1 MKIGVDYRGRMM
13 KKSLATALF
22 LLMAAARAYPQ
33 DVSFKLLGGMTWVQG
48 DDYNKGIAGTWQ
60 LLRNTSPTVTGN
72 YRGFKNAPS
81 FQAEIVT
88 HWGRRIAV
96 GLGGGYFQ
104 ISNSDLV
111 TSAGTTADTS
121 FTTNTTIKPQLS
133 VIPFYLNVYYKIQV
147 TPAVGLH
154 VFAGPAFQIV
164 QFSYQRQT
172 TSTLNSLTELETF
185 KAASPSLGYQG
196 GASLT
201 VRIARGLALVVDGFY
216 RHGHA
221 SNFSGNWLLS
231 SSSATGLVNK
241 SSSTYAFWYY
251 AYAPGASYPLI
262 GFFDT
267 TGPTGDGIS
276 GVRKADINLSGLTLT
291 AGLRIDI

>member
-1 MKIGVDYRGRMM
+1 MKIGDDYRGRMI
-13 KKSLATALF
+13 KKSLAVALF
-22 LLMAAARAYPQ
+22 LLMAALAYPQ
-33 DVSFKLLGGMTWVQG
+33 DVSFKLLGGLTGIQG
-48 DDYNKGIAGTWQ
+48 DDYNKGIAGMGQ
-60 LLRNTSPTVTGN
+60 LLRDTSATVTGN
-72 YRGFKNAPS
+72 FQGFKNAPS

-88 HWGRRIAV
+88 HWGKRIAV

-104 ISNSDLV
+104 IANSDLV
-111 TSAGTTADTS
+111 TSQGTTADSSYTTS
-121 FTTNTTIKPQLS
+121 TTIKPQLS

-147 TPAVGLH
+147 TPAIGLH

-185 KAASPSLGYQG
+185 KAASPSLDYQG

-231 SSSATGLVNK
+231 SSSATGPVNK

-251 AYAPGASYPLI
+251 TYAPGASYPLI

-267 TGPTGDGIS
+267 PGPTGDGIS